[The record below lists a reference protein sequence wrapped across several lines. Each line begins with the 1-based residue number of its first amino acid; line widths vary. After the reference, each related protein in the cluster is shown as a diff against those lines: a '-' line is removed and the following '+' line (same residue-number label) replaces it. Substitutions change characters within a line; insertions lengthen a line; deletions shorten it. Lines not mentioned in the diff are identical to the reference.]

1 MENVEKQSKYECGIL
16 MRAFQDGGGGGRV
29 ACLLDP
35 LKISLFLPC
44 ALLINSIVL

>member
-16 MRAFQDGGGGGRV
+16 MRAFQDGGGRV